1 MKDRLTT
8 HNRPETK
15 KTLSVKPDLSSLRI
29 LVVDV
34 DESSQADILSRGL
47 FLFNYGDAHIVNSN
61 EALRILKSSAG
72 DSIDLVLMKTEL
84 PGHEIMSI
92 VFDFETARPEVPV
105 IVITNNLFTTRPIA
119 VNDMGLSVLSSPFDM
134 DKLDYEIRKHTLQRG
149 L

>member
-8 HNRPETK
+8 ISKPATR

-29 LVVDV
+29 LVIDI
-34 DESSQADILSRGL
+34 EGSQADILSRGL
-47 FLFNYGDAHIVNSN
+47 FLFNYGDAHIVTAD
-61 EALRILKSSAG
+61 ETLRILRSSAG
-72 DSIDLVLMKTEL
+72 DSIDMILMQTDL

-92 VFDFETARPEVPV
+92 IFDIENVRPEVPV
-105 IVITNNLFTTRPIA
+105 IVVTNSLFTTRPIA
-119 VNDMGLSVLSSPFDM
+119 VNDMGLSILPSPFDM